1 MKADLKMKKI
11 LFVSLLVG
19 TLFSCDKQDYPED
32 WKPGSGELTIQM
44 DKTSIKQSEFFTLQF
59 GGYADSIMVY
69 DGTLG
74 HEYRYKDRT
83 AMEGVKPK
91 VSFTSYMQWGAQT
104 NSLSVL
110 VSTDFAGDKYDAT
123 EIQAATWTNITN
135 RFTLSTGADNTVSG
149 EVNLADLVK
158 PGKQM
163 YFAFKYEGKTGS
175 TQRQWTIKNFV
186 IKNELPTGVVQD
198 VVNTASAGWKQ
209 YSVANSAKV
218 WTYNTTQV
226 GIEGGNATSED
237 NLDWVITKA
246 LDFTKVA
253 PDQPSHMLKTRFEN
267 MLQMYRVGYKSPGQ
281 YKMTVIGKE
290 NVGKETGKLEKDVT
304 VQAN

>member
-1 MKADLKMKKI
+1 MGLMAALCM
-11 LFVSLLVG
+11 
-19 TLFSCDKQDYPED
+19 SCDNKDYPED

-44 DKTSIKQSEFFTLQF
+44 DKTSIKQAEFFTLQF
-59 GGYADSIMVY
+59 SGYADSIMVY

-110 VSTDFAGDKYDAT
+110 VSTDFAGVKYDAA
-123 EIQAATWTNITN
+123 EIEAATWTNITS
-135 RFTLSTGADNTVSG
+135 RFALSTGADNTASG

-163 YFAFKYEGKTGS
+163 YFAFKYEGKMGS

-198 VVNTASAGWKQ
+198 VANTGSAGWKQ
-209 YSVANSAKV
+209 YSFANSAKV
-218 WTYNTTQV
+218 WTFNTTQV

-253 PDQPSHMLKTRFEN
+253 PDQPSHMVKSRFEN
-267 MLQMYRVGYKSPGQ
+267 MVKMYRVGYKSPGQ
-281 YKMTVIGKE
+281 YKLTVVGKGTD
-290 NVGKETGKLEKDVT
+290 GKETGKLEKDVT